1 MFQMMTK
8 LVRQRYKYLQKSLQ
22 EELARLVL
30 FLKAFTTEERRSLAI
45 FIGLC
50 LSETLVTANV
60 LHGLMT

>member
-1 MFQMMTK
+1 MMTK

-22 EELARLVL
+22 EELSRLVL

-50 LSETLVTANV
+50 LSETLITANV